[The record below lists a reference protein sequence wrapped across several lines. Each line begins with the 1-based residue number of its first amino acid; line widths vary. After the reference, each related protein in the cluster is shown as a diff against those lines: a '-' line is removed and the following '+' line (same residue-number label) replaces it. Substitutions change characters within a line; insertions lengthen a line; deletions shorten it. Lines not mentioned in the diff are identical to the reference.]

1 MPQLPA
7 SQLPDPLTE
16 KALEGMIRDPR
27 YWHPTK
33 RDPAFQRTVTRGFQ
47 LLYPDPPRFDAVG
60 RQIRPAPREG
70 RLADLERAAGTG
82 GGEVHVQAYTRH
94 QGDQVVQVDDYTRAA
109 PGHGAGGN
117 AGAAGISKPPLA
129 TKEKIEALGKTPK
142 AEWNKKTIQQQQC
155 VALVK
160 EALPRLGATPNWK
173 PGQAIKGPNDPPLD
187 YGTPIATFNKD
198 GVYPNKKTGNHAA
211 IFLGYTEGGIKVLDQ
226 AEGRPPEEREIRFN
240 QPKSLS
246 ASRRAEAFSVIMP
259 RK

>member
-1 MPQLPA
+1 MTQLPA
-7 SQLPDPLTE
+7 SRLPDPLTE

-27 YWHPTK
+27 YWHPQR
-33 RDPAFQRTVTRGFQ
+33 RDPAFQQMVSRGFQ
-47 LLYPDPPRFDAVG
+47 LLYPGMAQYDATG
-60 RQIRPAPREG
+60 RMIRPVPREG

-82 GGEVHVQAYTRH
+82 SGEVHVQAYTRQ

-117 AGAAGISKPPLA
+117 AAAGTAKPPLA
-129 TKEKIEALGKTPK
+129 TKEKIEALRKTSK

-173 PGQAIKGPNDPPLD
+173 PGQAIKGPNDPPLE
-187 YGTPIATFNKD
+187 YGTPIATFNKK
-198 GVYPNKKTGNHAA
+198 GVYESKDTGNHAA

-240 QPKSLS
+240 RPKSLS
-246 ASRRAEAFSVIMP
+246 ASRRAEAFSVILP
-259 RK
+259 RN